1 MIMLQKDENGAINC
15 IMTGKVVSNPEVSVD
30 KKGKNRAFFWVEYA
44 VARTRD
50 GKGYTPVKCLCV
62 TYYPRLFDIIR
73 TLKRNEQVR
82 LHGIM
87 LENKEKTMKSGLLE
101 RYLSVQ
107 TIECSD
113 RLHEMQIQHIRE
125 RIYNRQISGLVDA
138 AEGVVFDH
146 KHDTGF

>member
-1 MIMLQKDENGAINC
+1 MIMLQKDENGTINC
-15 IMTGKVVSNPEVSVD
+15 IMTGKVVTNPEVSVD
-30 KKGKNRAFFWVEYA
+30 KNGKNRAFFWVEYA
-44 VARTRD
+44 VSKTLH
-50 GKGYTPVKCLCV
+50 GKGYRPIKCLCL

-73 TLKRNEQVR
+73 TLKRNESVR

-87 LENKEKTMKSGLLE
+87 LENKEKMMKSGIME
-101 RYLSVQ
+101 RFLSVQ
-107 TIECSD
+107 TIECCD

-125 RIYNRQISGLVDA
+125 SVYNKQISGLVDA